1 MVSDTSNIG
10 FNSDTNYT
18 KIVCYPLV
26 VNNNDKNLG
35 GFAIEDEYNF
45 NVNTNGKVVTIYA
58 MMNYDEVMSGTE
70 TPYYQ
75 QREYGEKL
83 LYKINMRDGEFGIIY
98 KKMKPG
104 TMSIEC
110 VYNDIDKNIYDTYIQ
125 YLDNPYVKEN
135 MIAVRRDNAIDKLI

>member
-18 KIVCYPLV
+18 KIVSYPFV
-26 VNNNDKNLG
+26 INNDDKKLKDS
-35 GFAIEDEYNF
+35 AVEDEYFSNL
-45 NVNTNGKVVTIYA
+45 NKERVVTVYA
-58 MMNYDEVMSGTE
+58 LMNYDAVVAGTE

-83 LYKINMRDGEFGIIY
+83 ISKMTVDGEFGIIY

-110 VYNDIDKNIYDTYIQ
+110 VYDGIDQKIYDTYML
-125 YLDNPYVKEN
+125 YLDNSYVKEN
-135 MIAVRRDNAIDKLI
+135 MIAVRRDHAIDKLI